1 MAAALFALLVVAFAG
16 QPGGLE
22 GTIEAFLTEG
32 LKRMRGP
39 LNLDADTIAQFAD
52 QMAKFFPGIV
62 AVSWLTM
69 TAVNGALAQGVL
81 TRFKRNWRPAPRMA
95 DIDLPVWLSVLA
107 AIFAIGTLGDGPGGF
122 VSRNML
128 VLLFAAYAFA
138 GLAVVHA
145 LVANLQWRGT
155 ALGALY
161 GAILVFG
168 WPVAVIAVLGL
179 VEPYA
184 NLKARARPGT
194 PPSV

>member
-1 MAAALFALLVVAFAG
+1 VHGGLGEHAGAVEGDTLAAEHLHEACEVDGVGVAAAGDAGIGGAGEAVDGVGHADFVADALVEEG
-16 QPGGLE
+16 IPGLLPG
-22 GTIEAFLTEG
+22 
-32 LKRMRGP
+32 
-39 LNLDADTIAQFAD
+39 
-52 QMAKFFPGIV
+52 KF
-62 AVSWLTM
+62 
-69 TAVNGALAQGVL
+69 
-81 TRFKRNWRPAPRMA
+81 
-95 DIDLPVWLSVLA
+95 
-107 AIFAIGTLGDGPGGF
+107 GDGPGGF

-138 GLAVVHA
+138 GLAVVHT

-184 NLKARARPGT
+184 NLKARARPGA